1 MDKQTSQLLA
11 VRREVADHAATIPQ
25 PLHLVLALQAQSSL
39 QNFTS
44 RGLQM
49 ERYAIID
56 GSDVINV
63 IDYDA
68 PPSNPPPGF
77 DVPIIAVQSDVASP
91 GWTYVDGVFIAPPV
105 PPLTD
110 SELIAQCQSQAVLLL
125 ASTDWSE
132 IASVTNTAN
141 NPYLINAAEFVTYRC
156 AVRVYAVTPVTDPI
170 WPVCPTADW
179 S

>member
-1 MDKQTSQLLA
+1 
-11 VRREVADHAATIPQ
+11 
-25 PLHLVLALQAQSSL
+25 
-39 QNFTS
+39 
-44 RGLQM
+44 M

-56 GSDVINV
+56 GINVVNV
-63 IDYDA
+63 IDYSS
-68 PPSNPPPGF
+68 PPGNPPPGF
-77 DVPIIAVQSDVASP
+77 PVNYIAVQSDTAGP
-91 GWTYVDGVFIAPPV
+91 GWTYVNGVFIAPPV

-110 SELIAQCQSQAVLLL
+110 SELIAQCQSQATALL

-141 NPYLINAAEFVTYRC
+141 KPYLINAAEFVTYRC
-156 AVRVYAVTPVTDPI
+156 AVRVYAVTPVTNPI

>member
-1 MDKQTSQLLA
+1 
-11 VRREVADHAATIPQ
+11 
-25 PLHLVLALQAQSSL
+25 
-39 QNFTS
+39 
-44 RGLQM
+44 M

-56 GSDVINV
+56 GSDVVNV
-63 IDYDA
+63 IDYESQ
-68 PPSNPPPGF
+68 PSNPPPGF
-77 DVPIIAVQSDVASP
+77 DAPIIAVQSDTAGP
-91 GWTYVDGVFIAPPV
+91 GWKYVDGVFITPPV

-110 SELIAQCQSQAVLLL
+110 SELIAQCKSQAASLL

-156 AVRVYAVTPVTDPI
+156 AVRVYVVTPVTDPV
-170 WPVCPTADW
+170 WPVCPIAVW